1 MTQNLT
7 NSGIFLI
14 HTIGGLCVILVLL
27 RLVMQLARFTHRDLV
42 CAAIVKIT
50 NPAVKP
56 LQRILPAIGRIDL
69 ATLAAAWALQLVTIM
84 LMVFLSGDA
93 PLFHP
98 VYVAWAMVGVF
109 STIVD
114 MYFFILLFAVIASWI
129 LPFSNN
135 LNEQLQRQVYLVYY
149 LAEPLC
155 APARKLLPPTGGFD
169 FSIILVF
176 IAITLIDNYLVIK
189 PLANMFGVP
198 RGLILGL

>member
-14 HTIGGLCVILVLL
+14 HTIGSLCVILVLL
-27 RLVMQLARFTHRDLV
+27 RLVMQLARLTHRDLA
-42 CAAIVKIT
+42 CEAIVKIT

-56 LQRILPAIGRIDL
+56 LQRILPTIGRIDL

-84 LMVFLSGDA
+84 LVVFLSGDK
-93 PLFHP
+93 PLFQP
-98 VYVAWAMVGVF
+98 VYVAWAMVGLF

-114 MYFFILLFAVIASWI
+114 MYFFILLFLVIASWI
-129 LPFSNN
+129 LPFSNKI
-135 LNEQLQRQVYLVYY
+135 LVSLVYLVHR

-155 APARKLLPPTGGFD
+155 APARKLLPSTGGLD

-176 IAITLIDNYLVIK
+176 IVITLIDNYLVIK
-189 PLANMFGVP
+189 PLADMFGVP